1 MMEIGFCG
9 TGRMGAAMVQRLMDQ
24 GHRLAVWNR
33 SADKTRPLLKRGA
46 RAAKTPAEAAAGRE
60 IVITMLTDARAV
72 GAVYDGPQGLL
83 SGDAKGKLFIDMST
97 VTPETTKKLAAR
109 LRAKGAA
116 LVECPVG
123 GTVGPARDGKL
134 LGLAGGE
141 PGDFARA
148 KPILEQLCRRV
159 DHLGPNGA
167 GSAMK
172 LAINLPPIVYWDA
185 LGQALSLARD
195 LGLAPSKLLD
205 VINES
210 SARANAHKNPAPAL
224 IPAL

>member
-9 TGRMGAAMVQRLMDQ
+9 TGRMGAAMVQRLMDL

-33 SADKTRPLLKRGA
+33 SADKTKPLLERGA

-72 GAVYDGPQGLL
+72 DAVYDGPQGLL
-83 SGDAKGKLFIDMST
+83 SGDVKGKLFIDMST

-134 LGLAGGE
+134 LGHAGGE

-148 KPILEQLCRRV
+148 KPILEQLCRRG
-159 DHLGPNGA
+159 DHLSPNSA
-167 GSAMK
+167 GSAIK
-172 LAINLPPIVYWDA
+172 LATNLPPSVYWEA
-185 LGQALSLARD
+185 LGDSLWRRRALD
-195 LGLAPSKLLD
+195 LAPAKP
-205 VINES
+205 
-210 SARANAHKNPAPAL
+210 R
-224 IPAL
+224 

>member
-33 SADKTRPLLKRGA
+33 SADKTKPLLERGA
-46 RAAKTPAEAAAGRE
+46 RAAKIPAEAAAGRE

-72 GAVYDGPQGLL
+72 DAVYDGPQGLL
-83 SGDAKGKLFIDMST
+83 SGDVKGKLFIDMST

-123 GTVGPARDGKL
+123 GTVGPARDGKIL
-134 LGLAGGE
+134 HLAGSE
-141 PGDFARA
+141 PADFTRA
-148 KPILEQLCRRV
+148 KPILEQLRRRAYC
-159 DHLGPNGA
+159 LRTNSS
-167 GSAMK
+167 GSTTE
-172 LAINLPPIVYWDA
+172 L
-185 LGQALSLARD
+185 
-195 LGLAPSKLLD
+195 
-205 VINES
+205 
-210 SARANAHKNPAPAL
+210 
-224 IPAL
+224 